1 MKIKSIL
8 YIIFIISLSIN
19 SSAQIRSNSKL
30 IKKKVNQKVT
40 LENLSDGS
48 IGSVVASRRLAS
60 ETSKSQFYTINN
72 KTFLFL
78 YQYKTGVA
86 KIYPMNND
94 GKIGMSPIKEY
105 DWSSKWT
112 TSEFYT
118 INNQTYLFLYK
129 YSTGTVHIHLMN
141 NNGTIGDMIF
151 DKKWSTKW
159 YRVEFYTINNQTY
172 LYLMKHSGLIRIHK
186 MDSDGS
192 VGNLVK
198 EYNWSEGWTSA
209 EFYTI
214 NNQTYLFLLKGAIRY
229 KSLYGITISDNTDD
243 KRPIHVHKM
252 NTDGSVGEM
261 IMERKWTNGWSNV
274 EFYQKNNKTYLF
286 ISKSKTGFTR
296 IHKVNQ
302 RGLVGEMVKE
312 YNWGSKW
319 GTSEFFRV
327 NNTPYLF
334 LKRSGTGE
342 TIINKIN

>member
-1 MKIKSIL
+1 MKNKLIVSLVLIV
-8 YIIFIISLSIN
+8 SLSVN
-19 SSAQIRSNSKL
+19 SFAQIRSKNKL
-30 IKKKVNQKVT
+30 IKKKVNQTTVQKAPVNGT
-40 LENLSDGS
+40 
-48 IGSVVASRRLAS
+48 IGSVISTRQLDKEVT
-60 ETSKSQFYTINN
+60 ESQFYTINN
-72 KTFLFL
+72 KTFLFV
-78 YQYKTGVA
+78 YQYSTGVA

-94 GKIGMSPIKEY
+94 GKIGVSPIKEY
-105 DWSSKWT
+105 SWSSKWT
-112 TSEFYT
+112 ISEFYT

-129 YSTGTVHIHLMN
+129 SSTGTVHIHLMN

-159 YRVEFYTINNQTY
+159 RRVEFYTINNQTY
-172 LYLMKHSGLIRIHK
+172 LYLMKYSGLVRIHK

-192 VGNLVK
+192 VGSLVK
-198 EYNWSEGWTSA
+198 EYNWSKGWTSA

-214 NNQTYLFLLKGAIRY
+214 NNQTYLFLLKGAIY
-229 KSLYGITISDNTDD
+229 HKIKYGIIIADNKDE
-243 KRPIHVHKM
+243 KRPVRIHKM

-274 EFYQKNNKTYLF
+274 EFYKKNNQTYLF

-302 RGLVGEMVKE
+302 RGLVGELVKE
-312 YNWGSKW
+312 YDWGSKW
-319 GTSEFFRV
+319 GTSEFFTV

-342 TIINKIN
+342 SIINKVN